1 MSKTEYYRTTLRSLA
16 DWNNF
21 LLKESRLPGPRANLE
36 LVSVVADEGT
46 KAQFEH
52 FLSLTLRDSLP
63 TLSASFWPF
72 AVRWGWDDFSRKGSA
87 VSSKR
92 LESVLLIRDGASAKA
107 WPWPFN
113 ASATH
118 ICAGF

>member
-16 DWNNF
+16 DWDNF
-21 LLKESRLPGPRANLE
+21 LLKESRLRGPRANLE

-63 TLSASFWPF
+63 TLRASF
-72 AVRWGWDDFSRKGSA
+72 
-87 VSSKR
+87 
-92 LESVLLIRDGASAKA
+92 
-107 WPWPFN
+107 
-113 ASATH
+113 
-118 ICAGF
+118 